1 MPTKDTGVISAR
13 VPLQM
18 KEGLVEYARVR
29 RVSASEIIIRA
40 VGQLLQ
46 GDSFRAE
53 RDRHFGDRRKKRR
66 Y

>member
-18 KEGLVEYARVR
+18 KEGLAEYARVR

-40 VGQLLQ
+40 EIG
-46 GDSFRAE
+46 RA
-53 RDRHFGDRRKKRR
+53 HV
-66 Y
+66 